1 LGLKYNGGPVYCE
14 QGIMSIIGSREENNK
29 SNYSISEWEVLVG
42 KKMVFWPAL
51 SEDAM
56 AQIADFDLDVVTV
69 SSEAGAIEAIGDAD
83 AFYGRLTPDILSG
96 GKQLKWVQATSAGLD
111 GYFFPELRES
121 DVVLTNL
128 RGIYS
133 DVIADHVFAFILTLA
148 RGMQVYALNQAEGR
162 WGKGAGVIHLG
173 GKVLGIIGLGG
184 IGLEVAKRGN
194 AFGMTVMAVDP
205 APKDRPDYVTDVF
218 DPKDLG
224 KMLAQADFVVICVP
238 HTGETEY
245 MIDRNAMDHM
255 KDSAVLVNIGRGKV
269 VDLTALTEAIQA
281 GTMGGAGLDVFE
293 TEPLPE
299 GHPLWALDQVV
310 ITPHVAGISPEVPER
325 RKRVIVEN
333 VRRFVVGERL
343 LNEVDKQRGYVVA
356 ANEGA
361 RLPGVN

>member
-1 LGLKYNGGPVYCE
+1 M
-14 QGIMSIIGSREENNK
+14 Q
-29 SNYSISEWEVLVG
+29 
-42 KKMVFWPAL
+42 KKMVFWPSL

-56 AQIADFDLDVVTV
+56 AQIADFDLEVVTV
-69 SSEAGAIEAIGDAD
+69 GSEAGALGAIGEAD
-83 AFYGRLTPDILSG
+83 AFYGRLTPDILSA
-96 GKQLKWVQATSAGLD
+96 GKKLKWVQATSAGLD
-111 GYFFPELRES
+111 GYFFPELRQS

-148 RGMQVYALNQAEGR
+148 RGMHVYTLHQSEGK
-162 WGKGAGVIHLG
+162 WEKGAGVIHLG

-205 APKDRPDYVTDVF
+205 APKDRPDYVKEVF
-218 DPKDLG
+218 DPQDLG
-224 KMLAQADFVVICVP
+224 QMLKQADFVVICVP

-245 MIDRNAMDHM
+245 MIDREAMSAM
-255 KDSAVLVNIGRGKV
+255 KSSAILVNIGRGKV
-269 VDLTALTEAIQA
+269 VDLTALTEAIST
-281 GTMGGAGLDVFE
+281 GTLGGAGLDVFE

-310 ITPHVAGISPEVPER
+310 ITPHVAGLSPEIPER

-333 VRRFVVGERL
+333 VRRFVEGEGL
-343 LNEVDKQRGYVVA
+343 LNQVDKQKGYVVK
-356 ANEGA
+356 ANEGKGI
-361 RLPGVN
+361 PGVN